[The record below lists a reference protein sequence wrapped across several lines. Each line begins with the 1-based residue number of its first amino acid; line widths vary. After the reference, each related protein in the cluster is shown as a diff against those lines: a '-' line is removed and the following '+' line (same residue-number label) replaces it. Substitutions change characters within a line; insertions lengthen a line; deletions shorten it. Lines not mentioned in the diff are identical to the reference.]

1 MTAFHLAIFTSAFL
15 LFLVQPLIAKQI
27 LPWFGGAPSVWSTCL
42 VFFQLALVA
51 GYGYAH
57 LTRRLG
63 IRRQVGLHL
72 LLVLAAIAL
81 LPIAPSAAFKP
92 AATDDPSLRVF
103 QLLSTSVGIPYVL
116 LAATAPMLQD
126 WYARARPGQTPYPLY
141 ALSNAGSLLAL
152 LSFPVAVERS
162 LDGRMQAALW
172 SAGFVLFAAAC
183 AWCGRQVV
191 RAVPSSDA
199 TGGVASAPTSARPEA
214 VDVLLWFALS
224 ACGTGL
230 LLAVTNQLCQE
241 VATVPLLWVLPLTV
255 YLVSFI
261 LAFAGLYARALW
273 LPLFAVSVAVCTYV
287 LARAGY
293 VSLPA
298 QGASLLILLAAGCM
312 VCHGELARLKPRVDH
327 LTGFY
332 LALSIGGSAGG
343 IFVAL
348 VAPRLFLFYAELPF
362 FVLFA
367 LGLQAAIVFRD
378 RASRQSRRPP
388 LFLWAVPLAVFVATM
403 VVALQHVG
411 ATPGTIAIERNFYG
425 VLRVVDGPP
434 DQVPRLRKLFHG
446 RVLHG
451 AQFLDPDR
459 RDALTIDF
467 AHGSGIDLAFAEHP
481 RRVAGHPMT
490 IGVVG
495 LGAGTIAAFGRAGD
509 SLRFFELNPTVITFA
524 RDHFTFL
531 RDSPATV
538 DVVAGD
544 ARLSL
549 ETEMATP
556 AHRHTYDLLVVDA
569 FAGAAIPVHLLTR
582 ESMALY
588 QQALTPDGVLVVHVS
603 NQHLDLTGVVRGT
616 AGELGLEVAH
626 VTRGADARVSATS
639 SEWMVAS
646 RHGAFIERVRELA
659 PATSAVTPAVVWT
672 DAFSSLASV
681 LR

>member
-1 MTAFHLAIFTSAFL
+1 MTAFHLTIFTSAFL

-72 LLVLAAIAL
+72 LLVLAALVL

-92 AATDDPSLRVF
+92 AGADDPSLRVF

-126 WYARARPGQTPYPLY
+126 WYARARPGHSPYPLY

-152 LSFPVAVERS
+152 LSFPVAFERF
-162 LDGRMQAALW
+162 LDGRMQSVLW
-172 SAGFVLFAAAC
+172 SAGFLLFAAAC
-183 AWCGRQVV
+183 AWCGR
-191 RAVPSSDA
+191 RAVYAAPPNEA
-199 TGGVASAPTSARPEA
+199 IPAGKPGRGNAPAS
-214 VDVLLWFALS
+214 VDILLWFSLS

-261 LAFAGLYARALW
+261 LAFAGLYARHLW
-273 LPLFAVSVAVCTYV
+273 VPLFVVFVIMGGYM
-287 LARAGY
+287 LARAAY

-298 QGASLLILLAAGCM
+298 QAASLLALLAAGCM
-312 VCHGELARLKPRVDH
+312 VCHGELARLKPAVQR

-332 LALSIGGSAGG
+332 LTLATGGAAGG
-343 IFVAL
+343 TLVAL
-348 VAPRLFLFYAELPF
+348 VAPHLFLWYAELPF
-362 FVLFA
+362 FVLLTVSLLA
-367 LGLQAAIVFRD
+367 VVVFRD
-378 RASRQSRRPP
+378 QNAKVARPVP
-388 LFLWAVPLAVFVATM
+388 VFLYALPLACFVFTT
-403 VVALQHVG
+403 VVVLQQIGHS
-411 ATPGTIAIERNFYG
+411 PGTVAVGRNFYG

-434 DQVPRLRKLFHG
+434 AQVPRLRRLYHG

-451 AQFLDPDR
+451 AQFLDPAR
-459 RDALTIDF
+459 RQDLTIDF
-467 AHGSGIDLAFAEHP
+467 AARSGIQLAFSQHP
-481 RRVAGHPMT
+481 RRLAGQPLKV
-490 IGVVG
+490 GVVG
-495 LGAGTIAAFGRAGD
+495 LGAGTIAAFGRSGD
-509 SLRFFELNPTVITFA
+509 TIRFFELNPQVIDFA
-524 RDHFTFL
+524 RAHFTFL
-531 RDSPATV
+531 RDSPADV
-538 DVVAGD
+538 DIVTGD
-544 ARLSL
+544 ARISL
-549 ETEMATP
+549 EAELQRSE
-556 AHRHTYDLLVVDA
+556 HRYTYDLFIVDA
-569 FAGAAIPVHLLTR
+569 FAGAAIPTHLLTR

-588 QQALTPDGVLVVHVS
+588 DQALTPDGVLAVHVS

-616 AGELGLEVAH
+616 TREIGVDVIH
-626 VTRGADARVSATS
+626 VIQEADARLGATR
-639 SEWMVAS
+639 SEWMVGS
-646 RHGAFIERVRELA
+646 RVPAFVEGLRSLA
-659 PATSAVTPAVVWT
+659 PGAPSLTRAVVWT
-672 DAFSSLASV
+672 DAFSSIVTV

>member
-57 LTRRLG
+57 LSRRLG
-63 IRRQVGLHL
+63 TRRQVWLHL
-72 LLVLAAIAL
+72 ALVVAGLTL

-103 QLLSTSVGIPYVL
+103 LLLSTSVGVPYVL
-116 LAATAPMLQD
+116 LAATAPLLQD
-126 WYARARPGQTPYPLY
+126 WYARARPGHSPYPLY

-152 LSFPVAVERS
+152 LSFPVAFERF

-183 AWCGRQVV
+183 AWCGRMAI
-191 RAVPSSDA
+191 RAVPA
-199 TGGVASAPTSARPEA
+199 TTPAGAAIPESPVRRLAS
-214 VDVLLWFALS
+214 VDVLLWFSLS

-241 VATVPLLWVLPLTV
+241 VATVPLLWVLPLMV

-261 LAFAGLYARALW
+261 LAFAGLYARRLW
-273 LPLFAVSVAVCTYV
+273 LPLFAVFVGVCTYV

-312 VCHGELARLKPRVDH
+312 VCHGELARLKPGVSH

-348 VAPRLFLFYAELPF
+348 AAPRLFQFYAELPF
-362 FVLFA
+362 FVLFT
-367 LGLQAAIVFRD
+367 LGLLAAVVFRD
-378 RASRQSRRPP
+378 RAVRESLRPP
-388 LFLWAVPLAVFVATM
+388 LFLWAVPLAVFLVTM
-403 VVALQHVG
+403 IGALQQVG

-425 VLRVVDGPP
+425 VLRVADSPA
-434 DQVPRLRKLFHG
+434 DQPPRLRRLFHG

-459 RDALTIDF
+459 REDLTIDF
-467 AHGSGIDLAFAEHP
+467 AHGSGIALTFAEHP
-481 RRVAGHPMT
+481 RRVAGQP
-490 IGVVG
+490 IKVGVVG

-509 SLRFFELNPTVITFA
+509 TMRFFELNPTVIEFA
-524 RDHFTFL
+524 REHFTFL
-531 RDSPATV
+531 RDSPAAV

-588 QQALTPDGVLVVHVS
+588 QQALTPDGVLAVHVS

-616 AGELGLEVAH
+616 ARELGMAVAH
-626 VTRGADARVSATS
+626 VTRAPDARVSATS

-646 RHGAFIERVRELA
+646 RQTTFIERVRALA
-659 PATSAVTPAVVWT
+659 PAASAATPAVVWT
-672 DAFSSLASV
+672 DAFSSLTSV